1 MNDPYTY
8 IDKDTLKNWGTEM
21 TRLNNEAIDI
31 LNSIER
37 EVKNLGDYW
46 QGNAATGFNN
56 VVNNLIED
64 GKNYHTKMQ
73 NVENMLNEIVITA
86 ENQ

>member
-31 LNSIER
+31 LN
-37 EVKNLGDYW
+37 
-46 QGNAATGFNN
+46 
-56 VVNNLIED
+56 
-64 GKNYHTKMQ
+64 
-73 NVENMLNEIVITA
+73 
-86 ENQ
+86 